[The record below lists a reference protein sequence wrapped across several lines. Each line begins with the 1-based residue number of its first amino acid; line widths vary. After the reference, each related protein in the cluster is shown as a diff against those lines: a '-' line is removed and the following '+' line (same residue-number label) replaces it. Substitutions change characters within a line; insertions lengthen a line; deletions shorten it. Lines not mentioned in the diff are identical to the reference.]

1 MTQIDNFQRNLKLE
15 EMFMI
20 FFFSFINMKKKKK
33 ISYSEIKNDFKV
45 FKIYVENILIKKSE
59 IIIS

>member
-1 MTQIDNFQRNLKLE
+1 
-15 EMFMI
+15 MI
-20 FFFSFINMKKKKK
+20 FFLVLSIWKKKK

>member
-1 MTQIDNFQRNLKLE
+1 
-15 EMFMI
+15 MI